1 MIKKYLILISI
12 TFFINNSLN
21 SAGTSSNDQ
30 DPTWKR
36 GKEDLTHLKGT
47 NSNLKR
53 GVDALNQAKKYDK
66 KGKTD
71 KAIKRFKDSLKFF
84 ELANEE
90 SPGEP
95 NILNFLGFTS
105 RKVGDYTMAEIYY
118 EQGLELDP
126 LHNGINEYLGELY
139 VQTNRIDKA
148 KERLEVLKNCNCEEI
163 EELDAV
169 IKKGSSK
176 Y

>member
-1 MIKKYLILISI
+1 MIKKYSILILI

-21 SAGTSSNDQ
+21 SAGTNSDDQ

-36 GKEDLTHLKGT
+36 GNEDLSHMKGK
-47 NSNLKR
+47 NSNFKR

-71 KAIKRFKDSLKFF
+71 KSIKRFKDSLKFF

-90 SPGEP
+90 NPNEP
-95 NILNFLGFTS
+95 DILNLLGFTS

-118 EQGLELDP
+118 EQGLELNP

-148 KERLEVLKNCNCEEI
+148 KERLEVLKNCNCEEFN
-163 EELDAV
+163 ELDAM

-176 Y
+176 N